1 MTPSF
6 SVLDHLH
13 MANALR
19 LAERAAYTTRPNPM
33 VGCVIAHGE
42 RVVGQGWHQRAG
54 GPHAE
59 VFALREAGSEA
70 RGATAYVTLEPCAH
84 YGRTPPCA
92 LALIEAG
99 VSRVVAAMRDPFPK
113 VDGGGFDLLR
123 NAGIEVAE
131 GLMAAQARELNK
143 GFLSRV
149 ERNRPWL
156 RVKLAA
162 SLDGR
167 TAMADGSSKWIT
179 GPAAREDVQH
189 WRARAGAILTGAD
202 TVLADDPMLTVRL
215 ANTEVMPPLRVVLDS
230 RLRSLECSRVREGG
244 APTLYL
250 HAAAVSAPDAADA
263 EFASV
268 PSVDGRLIRVQCWRC
283 WPSGASTRCIPKPA
297 RHWPVRCCV
306 LAGWT
311 NCCCI
316 RRPRCWATTDARCW
330 LASASRRWTSSV
342 ACAWSTSG
350 RWARTPGCCCAREGL
365 TQSRRYAIGV
375 RSLRRPLRQRGIGL
389 STAAST
395 AHAGR
400 GSTRPMPRPAAA
412 SPSTAAGAG

>member
-1 MTPSF
+1 MSAF
-6 SVLDHLH
+6 SALDHLH
-13 MANALR
+13 MASALR

-42 RVVGQGWHQRAG
+42 QVVGQGWHQRAG

-59 VFALREAGSEA
+59 VFALREAGEQA
-70 RGATAYVTLEPCAH
+70 HGATAYVTLEPCAH
-84 YGRTPPCA
+84 FGRTPPCA

-99 VSRVVAAMRDPFPK
+99 VSRVVAALRDPFPQ

-123 NAGIEVAE
+123 AAGIEVHE
-131 GLMAAQARELNK
+131 GLMAMQARELNR

-149 ERNRPWL
+149 ERGRPWV

-215 ANTEVMPPLRVVLDS
+215 PGVDVLPPLRVVLDA
-230 RLRSLECSRVREGG
+230 RLRSLECTRVREGG

-250 HAAAVSAPDAADA
+250 HDPAITAPDAADTQ
-263 EFASV
+263 FASV
-268 PSVDGRLIRVQCWRC
+268 PSVGGRLDL
-283 WPSGASTRCIPKPA
+283 GA
-297 RHWPVRCCV
+297 V
-306 LAGWT
+306 LALLAAQGVNEVHTEAGATLAGALMSGGWIDELLLYQAPT
-311 NCCCI
+311 LLGEQGLPLLSGLGI
-316 RRPRCWATTDARCW
+316 QAMTQQLRMQVIEQTRVGEDQRVLLRP
-330 LASASRRWTSSV
+330 
-342 ACAWSTSG
+342 
-350 RWARTPGCCCAREGL
+350 
-365 TQSRRYAIGV
+365 QSR
-375 RSLRRPLRQRGIGL
+375 
-389 STAAST
+389 
-395 AHAGR
+395 
-400 GSTRPMPRPAAA
+400 
-412 SPSTAAGAG
+412 